1 MSSKQPE
8 QSTDNSASQK
18 SSSLWKVDT
27 LNCIPP
33 HTLTT
38 RPIVTKMLSFAAA
51 AAMSTCAASVAAR
64 LRLLLLL
71 LLLYDDDDDRHV
83 RDIVISLPP
92 RLYELLRRAVPPQT
106 RRPPTHDLHS
116 TASTALNSTE
126 HTCGPT
132 LQTDHIR
139 PSSIFCCGSHSVEQ
153 SNSCRIQTSDNQRCL
168 LPTAFKDSSVRTT
181 ASAP

>member
-33 HTLTT
+33 QTLTT

-71 LLLYDDDDDRHV
+71 LYDDDDDDDRHV

-106 RRPPTHDLHS
+106 RRPPTHDLHT

-132 LQTDHIR
+132 LQTDQIR

-153 SNSCRIQTSDNQRCL
+153 SNSCRIQTPDNQRCL